1 MSNKL
6 RGKVAVVTGSG
17 RGIGRA
23 MAIKLASEGARVVVN
38 DLDDGPAQA
47 VREEI
52 RALGGEAL
60 ACTGSVTD
68 PEFADRIISAAT
80 DAFGGLDILIN
91 NAGYTWD
98 NVIQKMS
105 DEQWHAMIDVHL
117 TAPFRLLRAAQ
128 PVIRTLSQADAAA
141 GRRVV
146 RKVVNISSVSGV
158 FGNAGQANYSS
169 AKAGIMGLTM
179 TLAKE
184 WGRLNKRICLGR
196 LQLG

>member
-60 ACTGSVTD
+60 ACSGSVTD

-91 NAGYTWD
+91 GVST
-98 NVIQKMS
+98 
-105 DEQWHAMIDVHL
+105 
-117 TAPFRLLRAAQ
+117 RLR
-128 PVIRTLSQADAAA
+128 LSS
-141 GRRVV
+141 GR
-146 RKVVNISSVSGV
+146 IF
-158 FGNAGQANYSS
+158 FG
-169 AKAGIMGLTM
+169 
-179 TLAKE
+179 
-184 WGRLNKRICLGR
+184 
-196 LQLG
+196 